1 MNVAALTSHRS
12 GHSRTTAAMDDDGI
26 QDHYVR
32 RLSRRFTTLEG
43 WREVRGGLYIAA
55 GSAISSVIPNPA
67 YDQEWQAQD
76 DSSPWPPTSPLDDAH
91 HAASGG
97 GQNGLWPHGK
107 SYSRDTETRAAWLAR
122 DPADGNEHNDDP
134 SPEKLSIE
142 STGGEALARA
152 VSGKSQERFH
162 SFTKRQK
169 WGVIIMIGAAGLFS
183 GLSSNIY
190 FPALDL
196 IAAV

>member
-1 MNVAALTSHRS
+1 MDSDGSH
-12 GHSRTTAAMDDDGI
+12 
-26 QDHYVR
+26 DHYVR

-67 YDQEWQAQD
+67 YDQEWQVQD
-76 DSSPWPPTSPLDDAH
+76 DSSSPWS
-91 HAASGG
+91 HASSSHYDSRYA
-97 GQNGLWPHGK
+97 GQSGLWPHGD
-107 SYSRDTETRAAWLAR
+107 SYSHDAETRLAR
-122 DPADGNEHNDDP
+122 DTTDREKHSDDEDDP
-134 SPEKLSIE
+134 SPEKLSAE
-142 STGGEALARA
+142 ATGGPLTRA
-152 VSGKSQERFH
+152 ISGKSQERFH
-162 SFTKRQK
+162 SFTKREK

-196 IAAV
+196 IATVWPTILFSL

>member
-1 MNVAALTSHRS
+1 
-12 GHSRTTAAMDDDGI
+12 MDSEDGS
-26 QDHYVR
+26 QSQYVR

-55 GSAISSVIPNPA
+55 GSAMSSVIPNPA
-67 YDQEWQAQD
+67 YDQEWQVQN
-76 DSSPWPPTSPLDDAH
+76 DSYPWSPTSSYHDA
-91 HAASGG
+91 
-97 GQNGLWPHGK
+97 GQHGLWPHGNP
-107 SYSRDTETRAAWLAR
+107 YSRDNETRATWQAR
-122 DPADGNEHNDDP
+122 DPAGGEKHEDDP
-134 SPEKLSIE
+134 LPEKLSTE
-142 STGGEALARA
+142 SARENALARTVTA
-152 VSGKSQERFH
+152 KSQERFH

-196 IAAV
+196 IATV